1 MTKSRIKSSTTLIVV
16 LSVLLVLSLAATVTL
31 AYFSA
36 TKKLTGTLNFAG
48 AVTLEAYADGTGT
61 SPASEWFS
69 GNDLASDQTIPTL
82 GVKASATSGTLQ
94 YYIAIYVTVTGT
106 GAPGSVT
113 YATTP
118 VAGQSYAWTDL
129 SGQDGWK
136 VLTNAGDPVAV
147 AANTY
152 VGCTEQMTVTATAGA
167 KVSGEFRAVTV
178 TSDSTSEEAEADLA
192 EVITE
197 TSWA

>member
-36 TKKLTGTLNFAG
+36 TKKLTGTLQFAG
-48 AVTLEAYADGTGT
+48 AVTLEAYTDGTGT

-82 GVKASATSGTLQ
+82 GVKASGAGTLQ

-106 GAPGSVT
+106 GAPGSIT

-118 VAGQSYAWTDL
+118 VAEQGYAWTDL

-136 VLTNAGDPVAV
+136 VLTNAGAPVAV

-152 VGCTEQMTVTATAGA
+152 VGCTEQMSVTASTSA
-167 KVSGEFRAVTV
+167 KVDGEFRAVTV
-178 TSDSTSEEAEADLA
+178 TSDSTTPETDLA
-192 EVITE
+192 QVIT
-197 TSWA
+197 TASWA